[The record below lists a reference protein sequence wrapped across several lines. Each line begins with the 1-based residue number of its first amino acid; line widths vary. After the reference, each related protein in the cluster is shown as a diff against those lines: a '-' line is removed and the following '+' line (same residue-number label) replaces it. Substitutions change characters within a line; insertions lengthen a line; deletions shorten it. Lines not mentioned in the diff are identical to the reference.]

1 MGLIRKAR
9 ISDVQEIRQI
19 LRGFAAQGVLLPRT
33 LAELYSLVR
42 DYFVYQN
49 EPDGPIL
56 GVSAL
61 HVCWESLG
69 ELRSVAVLEGH
80 QGQGIGSRLV
90 ETCLSEAITL
100 GLEQVLVLTYR
111 PDFFARFG
119 FQVVDKNLLP
129 HIVWADCVRC
139 PKFPECDEIAML
151 LKF

>member
-19 LRGFAAQGVLLPRT
+19 LRTFAAKGVLLPRT

-42 DYFVYQN
+42 DYFVYQDD
-49 EPDGPIL
+49 PDGPII
-56 GVSAL
+56 GVCAL
-61 HVCWESLG
+61 HVCWDSLG
-69 ELRSVAVLEGH
+69 ELRSVAVLEPS
-80 QGQGIGSRLV
+80 QGKGIGSRLV

-100 GLEQVLVLTYR
+100 GLSEVFVLTYR

-119 FQVVDKNLLP
+119 FQVVDKNILP